1 MPPTPVSQLTSNAQS
16 TGFNMLNV
24 NQPTDNNSR
33 LFFLMSHAKFYLPLF
48 QEIL

>member
-16 TGFNMLNV
+16 AGSNMLNV

-33 LFFLMSHAKFYLPLF
+33 LFFLMSHAKFYFPLF
-48 QEIL
+48 QETL